1 MLLRL
6 LAAVT
11 AGSAIVFVV
20 LGWMLWSGPISLHF
34 LTPYV
39 RDALNIGVQGVRI
52 DLEDTILAW
61 ADWERRIDIRVRG
74 VQIFDSADRVIA
86 GVPEM
91 SLGVSGRALLGGRVA
106 LTRVDLLG
114 PELKLVRNL
123 DGTFGIGTDDEGDRD
138 AGIVVAALLE
148 RLRAEPGQ
156 GGPTELLTQISVR
169 GAEITIVDRVLNQTW
184 RSSEGEISLAR
195 NATSIT
201 GQVSAAVDLDGVA
214 TPINVS
220 ISHVRNSGEVTLH
233 LDLTGL
239 EPRTIAK
246 YHPKIAQFDA
256 LRTFVSGTVDLTLN
270 PVGPVGVI
278 EFDLAA
284 DSGYLHLPR
293 FFDEDLQFQ
302 QIGVR
307 GRILD
312 GLTTMQIDELFLDTG
327 KTSASASGLVVL
339 EEELS
344 VAVEANIQDFPV
356 DDLERYWPSNLA
368 RKARNWVTTRVRG
381 GRITRGS
388 ARLAVSPEV
397 LLERGLQD
405 DAVDLTFEFEDVST
419 RYLNSMPKL
428 VEARGT
434 ARMSGHAI
442 DLIVES
448 GRVGEIAISEGT
460 VRVDGLN
467 AEDKAAHIAFVGSG
481 KVSDV
486 LAVLDREPYRF
497 AQAIGFEPV
506 SAVGLSAA
514 RIRFDLPI
522 KESLEG
528 REIRYAAAANV
539 RDFGVPNV
547 IGDHE
552 LSDGN
557 LLVQLDG
564 NGISATGS
572 ATIDGSIFD
581 IEWRRTFRPAGPATS
596 LLSLAANLDEGNR
609 RELGLPTAPRVT
621 GLTPISAQILTKGW
635 EILEISA
642 TADLTP
648 AQLEFPELIWGK
660 VPGEPATVKF
670 DAKPSGENGALVTSF
685 ELSAPG
691 LSTVGQAELNSDN
704 EMRRLDLSLL
714 EIGESRVSASI
725 RSRAPNGFIVALE
738 GERFDM
744 RPYLARLFGA
754 EEALAIPPLILSMR
768 VGEVILGER
777 HSLSEANGRAVYSGT
792 SWQEID
798 AEGVLSG
805 GAPVK
810 ISLTTAPGKSII
822 AVNSSDA
829 GAFVRSLGVFDN
841 AIGGQLAL
849 TATIDESLS
858 SRPLSG
864 KVGIDTFKVVNAPV
878 LARILTIGSLTGM
891 ADLLN
896 GDGISFV
903 RFEAPFALQEGRLE
917 IERARAF
924 GPALGITLE
933 GGLDREHGQVEMRG
947 TLVPAY
953 TLNSVLGNIPL
964 LGNLLVGREGEGI
977 FAMTY
982 AVDGPLSE
990 PTVTVNPLSALA
1002 PGFLRSI
1009 VSGVAKSVDGVPQ
1022 DELQQGE

>member
-20 LGWMLWSGPISLHF
+20 LGWMLWSGPISLQF

-52 DLEDTILAW
+52 DLEDTTLAW

-74 VQIFDSADRVIA
+74 VQIYDSGDRVIA
-86 GVPEM
+86 DLPEM
-91 SLGVSGRALLGGRVA
+91 SLGVSGRALLRGRVA

-114 PELKLVRNL
+114 PELRLIRNS
-123 DGTFGIGTDDEGDRD
+123 DGTFGIGRDDEGARD
-138 AGIVVAALLE
+138 AGFVVAALLE
-148 RLRAEPGQ
+148 RLRAEPRK
-156 GGPTELLTQISVR
+156 GGPTELLSQVSVR
-169 GAEITIVDRVLNQTW
+169 GAEITLVDRMLDQTW
-184 RSSEGEISLAR
+184 RSTEGEISVTR
-195 NATSIT
+195 NATNII
-201 GQVSAAVDLDGVA
+201 GQVSAKVDLDGVA
-214 TPINVS
+214 TPINASV
-220 ISHVRNSGEVTLH
+220 SHVRNSGEVALH
-233 LDLTGL
+233 LELTGL

-246 YHPKIAQFDA
+246 YHPRIAQFGA
-256 LRTFVSGTVDLTLN
+256 LQASVSGTVDLTLN
-270 PVGPVGVI
+270 SDGPVGII
-278 EFDLAA
+278 EFDLTA
-284 DSGYLHLPR
+284 DSGHIRLPR
-293 FFDEDLQFQ
+293 FFDEDLQFR
-302 QIGVR
+302 QIGMK
-307 GRILD
+307 GRIQD
-312 GLTTMQIDELFLDTG
+312 GLTAIHINELFLDTG
-327 KTSASASGLVVL
+327 VTSASASGLVVL
-339 EEELS
+339 EEDL
-344 VAVEANIQDFPV
+344 AVTFEANVQDFPV

-381 GRITRGS
+381 GKIPRGS
-388 ARLAVSPEV
+388 VRLTVSPEV
-397 LLERGLQD
+397 RLESGLKD
-405 DAVDLTFEFEDVST
+405 DAVDLTFEFEDVAT
-419 RYLNSMPKL
+419 RYLSDMPKL
-428 VEARGT
+428 VGARGT
-434 ARMSGHAI
+434 ARMSGSTI

-448 GRVGEIAISEGT
+448 GRVGEIALSEGT
-460 VRVDGLN
+460 VRVEGLN
-467 AEDKAAHIAFVGSG
+467 AEDKTAHIGFVGSG
-481 KVSDV
+481 DVSNI

-497 AQAIGFEPV
+497 ARAIGFEPI

-514 RIRFDLPI
+514 RVRFDFPI

-528 REIRYAAAANV
+528 REVRYAAAANL
-539 RDFGVPNV
+539 RDFGVPKI

-552 LSDGN
+552 LRAGN

-564 NGISATGS
+564 IGISAEGR
-572 ATIDGSIFD
+572 ATIDGAIFD
-581 IEWRRTFRPAGPATS
+581 LEWRRAFHPAGPATS
-596 LLSLAANLDEGNR
+596 LLSLAANLDEENR

-621 GLTPISAQILTKGW
+621 GLTPVRAQILTKGW

-648 AQLEFPELIWGK
+648 AQLDFPELIWGK
-660 VPGEPATVKF
+660 APGDAATVKI
-670 DAKPSGENGALVTSF
+670 DAKPSGENGSLVTSF
-685 ELSAPG
+685 ELIAPG

-714 EIGESRVSASI
+714 EIGESKVSASI
-725 RSRAPNGFIVALE
+725 RPRAPNGFIVALE
-738 GERFDM
+738 GGRFDM
-744 RPYLARLFGA
+744 RPYLTRLFGA
-754 EEALAIPPLILSMR
+754 DEALAIPPLVLSLR

-777 HSLSEANGRAVYSGT
+777 HSLSEASGRAVYSGT
-792 SWQEID
+792 SWQEIEV
-798 AEGVLSG
+798 EGVLSG
-805 GAPVK
+805 GAPVQ
-810 ISLTTAPGKSII
+810 ISLNTEPGKRNIS
-822 AVNSSDA
+822 VSSGDA

-841 AIGGQLAL
+841 AIGGQLEL
-849 TATIDESLS
+849 TATIDESLP

-896 GDGISFV
+896 GEGISFA
-903 RFEAPFALQEGRLE
+903 RFEAPFALQDGRLE

-924 GPALGITLE
+924 GPALGVTLE
-933 GGLDREHGQVEMRG
+933 GGLDREQGQVEMRG

-964 LGNLLVGREGEGI
+964 LGNLFVGRKGEGI
-977 FAMTY
+977 FAITY

-1009 VSGVAKSVDGVPQ
+1009 VSGVAKPIDGVPQ
-1022 DELQQGE
+1022 DNLQQGE

>member
-6 LAAVT
+6 LAAIT

-20 LGWMLWSGPISLHF
+20 LGWLLWSGPISLHF

-61 ADWERRIDIRVRG
+61 ADQDRRIDIRVRG
-74 VQIFDSADRVIA
+74 VKIFDSGDRVIA

-106 LTRVDLLG
+106 LTRVDLLR
-114 PELKLVRNL
+114 PELRLIRNL
-123 DGTFGIGTDDEGDRD
+123 DGTFGIGTDDEGARD
-138 AGIVVAALLE
+138 AGLVVAALLE
-148 RLRAEPGQ
+148 RLRAEPRQ
-156 GGPTELLTQISVR
+156 GGSTELLTQVNVR
-169 GAEITIVDRVLNQTW
+169 GAEITIVDRVLNQIW
-184 RSSEGEISLAR
+184 RLTGGKISLAR

-201 GQVSAAVDLDGVA
+201 AQVSATVDFDGVA
-214 TPINVS
+214 TPINASV
-220 ISHVRNSGEVTLH
+220 SHVRNSGEVALH

-239 EPRTIAK
+239 QPRTIAK

-256 LRTFVSGTVDLTLN
+256 LRASVSGTVDLTLN
-270 PVGPVGVI
+270 SDGPVGII

-284 DSGYLHLPR
+284 GSGHIRLPR

-302 QIGVR
+302 KIGMK
-307 GRILD
+307 GRIQD
-312 GLTTMQIDELFLDTG
+312 GLTAIQLNELYLDTG
-327 KTSASASGLVVL
+327 EASASASGLVVL
-339 EEELS
+339 GEKL
-344 VAVEANIQDFPV
+344 AVTFEANVQDFPV
-356 DDLERYWPSNLA
+356 DDLERYWPSSLA

-381 GRITRGS
+381 GKITRGS
-388 ARLAVSPEV
+388 VRLTVSPEV
-397 LLERGLQD
+397 RLERGLQE

-419 RYLNSMPKL
+419 RYLSGMPKL
-428 VEARGT
+428 VGARGR
-434 ARMSGHAI
+434 ARMSGSAI
-442 DLIVES
+442 DLIVAS
-448 GRVGEIAISEGT
+448 GRVGEIALSEGT
-460 VRVDGLN
+460 VRVEGLN
-467 AEDKAAHIAFVGSG
+467 AENKTAHIGFVGSG
-481 KVSDV
+481 MVSDV
-486 LAVLDREPYRF
+486 LDVLDREPYRF
-497 AQAIGFEPV
+497 ARAIGFEPV
-506 SAVGLSAA
+506 SAAGLSAV
-514 RIRFDLPI
+514 RVRFDFPI
-522 KESLEG
+522 KEGLEG
-528 REIRYAAAANV
+528 REVQFAAAANL

-552 LSDGN
+552 LNDGN

-572 ATIDGSIFD
+572 ATIDGAMFD
-581 IEWRRTFRPAGPATS
+581 LEWRRSFRPAGSATG

-609 RELGLPTAPRVT
+609 RQLGLPTAPRVT
-621 GLTPISAQILTKGW
+621 GLTPISAQILTTGR
-635 EILEISA
+635 EIFEISA
-642 TADLTP
+642 TANLTP
-648 AQLEFPELIWGK
+648 AQLDFPELIWSK
-660 VPGEPATVKF
+660 APGEAAAAKF
-670 DAKPSGENGALVTSF
+670 DAKASGENGALVTSF
-685 ELSAPG
+685 ELTAPG
-691 LSTVGQAELNSDN
+691 LSTVGQVELNSDN
-704 EMRRLDLSLL
+704 EIRRLDLSLL
-714 EIGESRVSASI
+714 EMGESKVSASI
-725 RSRAPNGFIVALE
+725 RPQAPDGYIVALE

-754 EEALAIPPLILSMR
+754 EEAVAIPPLVLSMR

-792 SWQEID
+792 SWQEIE
-798 AEGVLSG
+798 AEGALSG
-805 GAPVK
+805 GAPVQ
-810 ISLTTAPGKSII
+810 ISLTTEPGKRNLV
-822 AVNSSDA
+822 VNSSDA
-829 GAFVRSLGVFDN
+829 GAFMRSLGVFDN
-841 AIGGQLAL
+841 AVGGQLAL
-849 TATIDESLS
+849 TATIDESLP

-878 LARILTIGSLTGM
+878 LARILTIGSLTGLV
-891 ADLLN
+891 DLLN

-903 RFEAPFALQEGRLE
+903 RFEAPFALQDGRLE

-964 LGNLLVGREGEGI
+964 LGNLFVGREGEGI
-977 FAMTY
+977 FAITY
-982 AVDGPLSE
+982 AVNGPLSE

-1009 VSGVAKSVDGVPQ
+1009 VLGFAKLVGGVPQ
-1022 DELQQGE
+1022 DQSQQDE